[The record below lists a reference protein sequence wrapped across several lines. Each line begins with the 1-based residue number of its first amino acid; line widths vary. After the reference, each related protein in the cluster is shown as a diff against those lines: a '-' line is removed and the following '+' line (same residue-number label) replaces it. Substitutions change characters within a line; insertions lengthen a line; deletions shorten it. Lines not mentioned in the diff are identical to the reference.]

1 MRKRAKPF
9 YKPLIYRGKSDRND
23 ARSSVP
29 SFRPYSGLEIDLD
42 LALNA
47 AAAGTWG
54 SSGRQPPTVRPSIL
68 RDTSPHLSRRPC
80 VMARPSHLTN
90 NRQRAAR
97 HEPAEFI
104 MVLRYPLAILSIAV
118 GALFVPPASA
128 ANIAAGRQGYQNTC
142 AMCHGADG
150 KGTLPGMPNFHQTGG
165 VLSLSDSVLFDRI
178 EHGYKSSASPIAM
191 PPKGG
196 NASLTKQDIKNVLAY
211 LHQKFGATSGAR
223 SSNDASQQN
232 NGNGSASL
240 SMGAGMKGNGKGH
253 GLMTAR

>member
-1 MRKRAKPF
+1 MAHRRGRDKCVRKRAKPF

-128 ANIAAGRQGYQNTC
+128 ANIAAGRQVYQNTC

-165 VLSLSDSVLFDRI
+165 VLSLSDRVLFDRI
-178 EHGYKSSASPIAM
+178 EHGYKSSALVDLRHAHCPRAAPGRRTTHHNRITAT
-191 PPKGG
+191 
-196 NASLTKQDIKNVLAY
+196 AVLRCRWGPA
-211 LHQKFGATSGAR
+211 
-223 SSNDASQQN
+223 
-232 NGNGSASL
+232 
-240 SMGAGMKGNGKGH
+240 
-253 GLMTAR
+253 